1 MGDLQ
6 IGNSELISTVN
17 SRLVL
22 QAVRLMQPTYRA
34 AVARQTGLKAATITT
49 IVTSLIREDM
59 LRETED
65 PGSTRSRWGRPPLML
80 EVNGD
85 AKRILAV
92 DLEPDR
98 IRVALTNILIEEQV
112 YREKPIDRFSKPQV
126 VCREIL
132 KLCGEVLQS
141 VDRRR
146 VLGVGVSLP
155 GLIDRERGVL
165 LTSTNMPEWQ
175 NVAIGAL
182 LRRELGVPARV
193 ERSTHLAA
201 LYEKWSDPQQQDRT
215 ILILSVRTG
224 IGMSL
229 MHCGELFNGNL
240 GFDGEIGHT
249 VVDRDG
255 PACECGSRGCLETYI
270 GSSAICAKAEAEIR
284 QGRCAKLAASVR
296 AGESLRPQLIYRLA
310 AEGDADC
317 IAIVQYIGQY
327 LGIAVAN
334 MINLLAP
341 HEVVVCGS
349 IDTAGELVL
358 EAMRE
363 EVNRRALPRT
373 RRSVTLR
380 LARQREKLPLLGAA
394 VLIAE
399 DLFQLPRLRHGAV
412 LALGPADNRPK
423 QARASPRRGGAMSA
437 VT

>member
-1 MGDLQ
+1 MGESQ

-22 QAVRLMQPTYRA
+22 QAVRIMQPTYRA
-34 AVARQTGLKAATITT
+34 AVARQTGLKAATITA
-49 IVTSLIREDM
+49 IVNGLITEQM
-59 LRETED
+59 LRETESPD
-65 PGSTRSRWGRPPLML
+65 AARTRWGRPPLML

-85 AKRILAV
+85 AKRILAI

-112 YREKPIDRFSKPQV
+112 YREKPVDRFSKPHV

-132 KLCGEVLQS
+132 KLCKQVLEGM
-141 VDRRR
+141 DHRR

-155 GLIDRERGVL
+155 GLIDREEGVL
-165 LTSTNMPEWQ
+165 LTSTNMPEWR
-175 NVAIGAL
+175 NVAIGPL
-182 LRRELGVPARV
+182 LSSELGVPVHV

-215 ILILSVRTG
+215 ILIISVRTG
-224 IGMSL
+224 IGMSV
-229 MHCGELFNGNL
+229 MHRGELYNGNH

-255 PACECGSRGCLETYI
+255 PVCECGNRGCLETYI
-270 GSSAICAKAEAEIR
+270 GASAICAKAQAEIDR
-284 QGRCAKLAASVR
+284 GCCMKLAAAIK
-296 AGESLRPQLIYRLA
+296 AGEPLRPPLIYRLG

-317 IAIVQYIGQY
+317 AAIVRYVGQH
-327 LGIAVAN
+327 LGIAVSN

-363 EVNRRALPRT
+363 EIDRRALPRT
-373 RRSVTLR
+373 RSTVTLR

-394 VLIAE
+394 VLIAQ
-399 DLFQLPRLRHGAV
+399 DLFQLPRLRHGAF
-412 LALGPADNRPK
+412 LSLPATRDGPRRS
-423 QARASPRRGGAMSA
+423 RASPRKGGAMS
-437 VT
+437 VID